1 VCFAQFLVIGMQ
13 FWPLVPEVDI
23 VLHMTDTVD
32 MDALAKRYIELW
44 QDQMAQISADP
55 SVTDAWRSVF
65 ENAAKNLGIAPDAF
79 AAYTAAFAGATHG
92 ANKDS
97 GSAGPEAAAAASGD
111 GGADLADVL
120 RRLDALE
127 RRLTALE
134 AD

>member
-1 VCFAQFLVIGMQ
+1 MCFAQFWVIATQ
-13 FWPLVPEVDI
+13 FWPRVPDVDI
-23 VLHMTDTVD
+23 VLNMADSVD

-44 QDQMAQISADP
+44 QGQMAQISTDP

-79 AAYTAAFAGATHG
+79 AAYTAAFSGAAQG
-92 ANKDS
+92 AS
-97 GSAGPEAAAAASGD
+97 QGAAAAGPEAAAAASSD

-127 RRLTALE
+127 RRVAALE
-134 AD
+134 TD

>member
-1 VCFAQFLVIGMQ
+1 MIAMQ
-13 FWPLVPEVDI
+13 FWPRVLGVDI
-23 VLHMTDTVD
+23 VFDMADSAD

-44 QDQMAQISADP
+44 QDQMAQVSADP

-79 AAYTAAFAGATHG
+79 AAYTAAFSGAAQG
-92 ANKDS
+92 ANQGN

-127 RRLTALE
+127 RRLAALE
-134 AD
+134 SD